1 MLRSEMGRRKKEKR
15 KTSLKQRPAVTTDA
29 TVILCRF
36 STWPSDYERIRTLGG
51 SRVHRTSRPTT
62 TTYRL
67 RARIEPTS
75 FHLRRKKK
83 KKMQLLFPTNNLT
96 CGRRILRRAAQ
107 IGAGHISRDIISR
120 RPVHLLSSDD
130 GRIRPAGDK
139 KKSPAMADDEHRV
152 VSFIDCARS
161 ILLWCQPKKHK
172 HRSLHPTA
180 VHAAADK
187 NNTKVYHRLD
197 ATLSRRRNSTLA
209 SFIPKRRCKLCHC

>member
-1 MLRSEMGRRKKEKR
+1 MGRRKKEKR

-130 GRIRPAGDK
+130 GRIRPETK
-139 KKSPAMADDEHRV
+139 KNV
-152 VSFIDCARS
+152 
-161 ILLWCQPKKHK
+161 
-172 HRSLHPTA
+172 
-180 VHAAADK
+180 
-187 NNTKVYHRLD
+187 
-197 ATLSRRRNSTLA
+197 RRWLMTSTA
-209 SFIPKRRCKLCHC
+209 SFHSSIAPARYFCGASQKNTNTDRCIRQLCTRQPTRTTPKSTTGSMQL